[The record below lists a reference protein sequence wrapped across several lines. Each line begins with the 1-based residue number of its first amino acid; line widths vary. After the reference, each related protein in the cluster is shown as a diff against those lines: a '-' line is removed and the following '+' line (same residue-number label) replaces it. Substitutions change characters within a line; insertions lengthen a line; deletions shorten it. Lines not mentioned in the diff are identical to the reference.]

1 MTPQTII
8 ICVDDADYTREQ
20 LAHQLTAEEP
30 TRWVVVACAPR
41 MSRRIGKWL
50 SHSAR
55 ENWRDKWTDKL
66 FARLLPMLERSSAHR
81 IQETMVAKGPLP
93 ELLDELKRDY
103 RDAQVLDVR
112 RPKFDVQEPQKPAA
126 VPSHQGRGLVPTALG
141 SLGAVMLLAGE

>member
-1 MTPQTII
+1 MNPQTII
-8 ICVDDADYTREQ
+8 LCADDSDYARELLAKQ
-20 LAHQLTAEEP
+20 LAAEEP

-66 FARLLPMLERSSAHR
+66 YARLLPMLEHSRAHR
-81 IQETMVAKGPLP
+81 IAETMVAKGPLP

-103 RDAQVLDVR
+103 RDAQVIDAR
-112 RPKFDVQEPQKPAA
+112 RPKFDVQEPA
-126 VPSHQGRGLVPTALG
+126 PSAPMQPQSRGLLPTVLG
-141 SLGAVMLLAGE
+141 SFGAVMVIAGE